1 MLISWKAFLK
11 LSHDFHFG
19 YLGELEGS
27 IDRLNLGFFFFF
39 KAFLLIG
46 LLEMPHL
53 ACEYILYPAPY
64 CISLPR
70 WLIH

>member
-27 IDRLNLGFFFFF
+27 IDRLNWGFFFFF
-39 KAFLLIG
+39 FKSISANRFVRN
-46 LLEMPHL
+46 
-53 ACEYILYPAPY
+53 AP
-64 CISLPR
+64 LGM
-70 WLIH
+70 